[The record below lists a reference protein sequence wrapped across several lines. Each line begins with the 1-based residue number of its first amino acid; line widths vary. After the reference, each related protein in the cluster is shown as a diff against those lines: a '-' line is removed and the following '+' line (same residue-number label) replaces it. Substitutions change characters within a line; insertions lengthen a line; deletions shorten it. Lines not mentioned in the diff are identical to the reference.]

1 MPAAWKAV
9 LSFHD
14 IFAVDPPT
22 LKMKGQEEHAMV
34 TLAAEA
40 ANPETCQIL
49 NVHSHVEFFCIWAA
63 LGIHGLG
70 CLGNWACNGLL
81 VTNPGHTVTLE
92 SNAGPRAWVFS
103 FLNNINCLN
112 ASDPS
117 PGGAARTRANAPFL
131 TKPASSPYDFADLCL
146 TSPGAL
152 LISRSFDSSSVVRHS
167 LCKSPSHKNQKPR
180 QLPKPITVM
189 PLVLLSAGAIKN
201 LEFPDH
207 FGLVN

>member
-63 LGIHGLG
+63 LGIHGWG
-70 CLGNWACNGLL
+70 CLGIWACNGLL
-81 VTNPGHTVTLE
+81 VTNPGHAVTLE
-92 SNAGPRAWVFS
+92 SNAGPRA
-103 FLNNINCLN
+103 
-112 ASDPS
+112 
-117 PGGAARTRANAPFL
+117 
-131 TKPASSPYDFADLCL
+131 
-146 TSPGAL
+146 
-152 LISRSFDSSSVVRHS
+152 
-167 LCKSPSHKNQKPR
+167 
-180 QLPKPITVM
+180 
-189 PLVLLSAGAIKN
+189 
-201 LEFPDH
+201 
-207 FGLVN
+207 